1 MILFIFRFVTL
12 LSLVGL
18 IAFLLLGQF
27 DTSSVKSDVEQTKVR
42 LNQLSLQLEIDKNES
57 EAALSGLYRAR
68 GDFRDKED
76 GFLGQIKDLKSQI
89 DGFVPRQTEI
99 EKEKDDKAGELKQL
113 ETKLLSA
120 LAPLEKIE
128 SEKKPLEEKRKRLE
142 DEKSKI
148 LQTLLSHKK
157 EADEKALELS
167 NLEAKRNIAK
177 ESFDED
183 LNRLMEGIKKPF
195 HLYYAEPKEVTIASR
210 APSGKGIFINF
221 GYLEGLRTGMEFLT
235 KNEGATSNLS
245 FRLQAALVQKN
256 FSYLEFLDATQ
267 VTDPS
272 YATEG
277 QKLTLIRSGN
287 FILDEN
293 SSEVLTN
300 SK

>member
-1 MILFIFRFVTL
+1 LILFIYRSVAL

-18 IAFLLLGQF
+18 FVFLLIGQL
-27 DTSSVKSDVEQTKVR
+27 DTSSVKSDVEQAKIR
-42 LNQLSLQLEIDKNES
+42 LNQLALQLDIDKNES
-57 EAALSGLYRAR
+57 EATLSGLYRAR
-68 GDFRDKED
+68 GDFRDKEEV
-76 GFLGQIKDLKSQI
+76 FLGQIKDLKSQI
-89 DGFVPRQTEI
+89 EGFIPKQTEL
-99 EKEKDDKAGELKQL
+99 EKEKDDKAEELKQL
-113 ETKLLSA
+113 ESKLLTA
-120 LAPLEKIE
+120 LAPLEEIE
-128 SEKKPLEEKRKRLE
+128 SEKKPLEEKRKMLE

-148 LQTLLSHKK
+148 LQTLLSHIK
-157 EADEKALELS
+157 EADQKALELS

-195 HLYYAEPKEVTIASR
+195 HLYYAESKEVTIASR

-221 GYLEGLRTGMEFLT
+221 GYLEGLRAGMEFLT
-235 KNEGATSNLS
+235 KNEDATSNVS
-245 FRLQAALVQKN
+245 FRLKAVLVQKN

-272 YATEG
+272 YASEG

>member
-1 MILFIFRFVTL
+1 MILFIYRSVAL

-18 IAFLLLGQF
+18 FVFLLIGQL
-27 DTSSVKSDVEQTKVR
+27 DTSSVKSDVEQAKIR
-42 LNQLSLQLEIDKNES
+42 LNQLALQLDIDKNES
-57 EAALSGLYRAR
+57 EAVLSGLYRAR
-68 GDFRDKED
+68 GDFRDKEEV
-76 GFLGQIKDLKSQI
+76 FLGQIKDLKSQI
-89 DGFVPRQTEI
+89 DGFIPKQTEL

-113 ETKLLSA
+113 ETKLLTA
-120 LAPLEKIE
+120 LAPLEEIE
-128 SEKKPLEEKRKRLE
+128 SEKKPLEEKRKMLE
-142 DEKSKI
+142 EEKSKI
-148 LQTLLSHKK
+148 LQTLLSHIK
-157 EADEKALELS
+157 EADQKALELS

-183 LNRLMEGIKKPF
+183 LNRLMEEKKNPF
-195 HLYYAEPKEVTIASR
+195 HLYYAESKEVTIASR

-221 GYLEGLRTGMEFLT
+221 GYLEGLRAGMEFLT
-235 KNEGATSNLS
+235 KNEDATSNVS
-245 FRLQAALVQKN
+245 FRLKAVLVQKN

-272 YATEG
+272 YASEG

>member
-1 MILFIFRFVTL
+1 MAL
-12 LSLVGL
+12 LSLLGL
-18 IAFLLLGQF
+18 IVFLLIGQL
-27 DTSSVKSDVEQTKVR
+27 DTTSVKSDLEQAKAR
-42 LNQLSLQLEIDKNES
+42 LNQLALQLDIDKNES

-68 GDFRDKED
+68 GDFRDKEEV
-76 GFLGQIKDLKSQI
+76 FLGQIKDLKSQI
-89 DGFVPRQTEI
+89 DGFIPKQTEL
-99 EKEKDDKAGELKQL
+99 EKEKEDKSEELKKL

-120 LAPLEKIE
+120 LGPLEEIE
-128 SEKKPLEEKRKRLE
+128 SEKKPLEEKRKMLE
-142 DEKSKI
+142 EEKSKI
-148 LQTLLSHKK
+148 LQTLLSHIK

-195 HLYYAEPKEVTIASR
+195 HLYYAESKEVTIASR

-221 GYLEGLRTGMEFLT
+221 GYLEGLREGMEFLT
-235 KNEGATSNLS
+235 KNEGATSNVS
-245 FRLQAALVQKN
+245 FRLKAALVQKN

-272 YATEG
+272 YASEG
-277 QKLTLIRSGN
+277 QKLTLVRSGN